1 MPLLDQVFAFS
12 NSPDFPLYQKWYGM
26 QERIDTDPS
35 LTLSK
40 EEVAQLEFWPSI
52 QAAFEHTL
60 PEALSVLKSYES
72 AFKAETEKYEKAV
85 KDLEKQNKLFEF
97 YKAVLDR
104 LTKLYLDS
112 LSGMLTEV
120 YREVYETDSKQ
131 VQLQM
136 VDFRNKKVIRLNV
149 INKVNGKDY
158 VEDFTNEGGAAHIML
173 GAIVA
178 VYFILTTGAP
188 RILFFDESLSALHST
203 TLERFLGILKQFVD
217 QLGFTFVVIAHDA
230 FRMKEHITKA
240 YTIDDGIYKEVP
252 PDALASFLE
261 STAEAS

>member
-1 MPLLDQVFAFS
+1 MPSLEQVFAFS
-12 NSPDFPLYQKWYGM
+12 NASDFPLYQKWYGM
-26 QERIDTDPS
+26 QERIENDSSLS
-35 LTLSK
+35 LTS
-40 EEVAQLEFWPSI
+40 EETARLAFWPTI

-60 PEALSVLKSYES
+60 PEAISVLNSYQA
-72 AFKAETEKYEKAV
+72 AFKVETDKYEKAV
-85 KDLEKQNKLFEF
+85 KDFEKHNKLFEF

-120 YREVYETDSKQ
+120 YREVYGTDLKQ
-131 VQLQM
+131 IQLQM

-149 INKVNGKDY
+149 VNKVNGKDY

-188 RILFFDESLSALHST
+188 RIMFFDESLSALHNS

-217 QLGFTFVVIAHDA
+217 QLGFVFVLVAHDS
-230 FRMKEHITKA
+230 FRMKEFISKA
-240 YTIDDGIYKEVP
+240 YVIEDGVYKEVP
-252 PDALASFLE
+252 SGELESFLE
-261 STAEAS
+261 STVEAS